1 MRSSVG
7 LWVLSAAVLSACGGD
22 GDGKASASASA
33 TAPKSA
39 APATTTPAKKLDEMP
54 AVTVDEMGPF
64 INGQRA
70 NMKEAGGPEKLKKIV
85 GELPI
90 QGKQVELAVIKKAK
104 LVDVAAVVRELG
116 AAGAPSVK
124 VKADSRGDLPKE
136 IVVVP
141 ESKLSGE
148 SAGCSVVVFI
158 TDKFETDVW
167 SISGGT
173 AKKHVKGFAGP
184 DLSNAG
190 ESIKKDLAKCDSKV
204 AFFTAAESLD
214 WEIAHLAA
222 GALRVSDDTKKIES
236 LVLLNEAPVPGRP
249 VKLTK

>member
-1 MRSSVG
+1 
-7 LWVLSAAVLSACGGD
+7 
-22 GDGKASASASA
+22 
-33 TAPKSA
+33 
-39 APATTTPAKKLDEMP
+39 MP
-54 AVTVDEMGPF
+54 PVTVDELGPF

-70 NMKEAGGPEKLKKIV
+70 VMKEAGGPDKLKKIV

-104 LVDVAAVVRELG
+104 LVDVTAVIRELG

-124 VKADSRGDLPKE
+124 VKAESRGDLPKE
-136 IVVVP
+136 IIVVP
-141 ESKLSGE
+141 ESKL
-148 SAGCSVVVFI
+148 AGDPASCSVVVFI

-167 SISGGT
+167 AIGGGT

-204 AFFTAAESLD
+204 AFFTAAEQLE

-222 GALRVSDDTKKIES
+222 GAIRVSDDTKKVES

-249 VKLTK
+249 VKLKK